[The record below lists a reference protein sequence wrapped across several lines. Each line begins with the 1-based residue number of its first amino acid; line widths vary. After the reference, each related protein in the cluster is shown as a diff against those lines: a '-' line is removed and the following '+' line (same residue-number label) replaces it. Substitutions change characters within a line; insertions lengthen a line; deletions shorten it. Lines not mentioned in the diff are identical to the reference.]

1 MKTTA
6 KKFLAVLLSLVMLFS
21 VASVAVFAEDSAT
34 STDCYYEQGEYS
46 IHYSVV
52 PAEGEYQGRILFIH
66 GFLYSG
72 TTWNGVAEIMSAEG
86 YDCYLVDL
94 PNYGYSTRENKNT
107 QLIEREELMVGLM
120 ESVAPLNEW
129 IVAGHSMGGGVALN
143 IACDNP
149 ELQALMLYCPSET
162 YMNGNS
168 MMTSLATSDFM
179 GKIMDSIFKAV
190 LSSDLIVKLA
200 VYMTTG
206 DWDYAMNYDARLL
219 ADPLMIEGTGTG
231 MLYSSVNARNT
242 DLDAISKIEI
252 PTLLVWADGDSVI
265 SDDIKANI
273 SGALA
278 DAETATVEG
287 SHIVIETN
295 AQEISALTLEFLEK

>member
-1 MKTTA
+1 MKTTS
-6 KKFLAVLLSLVMLFS
+6 KKLLAVLLSLVMLFS
-21 VASVAVFAEDSAT
+21 VTSVAVFAET
-34 STDCYYEQGEYS
+34 ETNTDCYYEQGEYS
-46 IHYSVV
+46 IHYTVV
-52 PAEGEYQGRILFIH
+52 PAEGEYKGRILFIH

-72 TTWNGVAEIMSAEG
+72 TTWNGVADIMSAEG

-107 QLIEREELMVGLM
+107 ELIAREELMVGLM
-120 ESVAPLNEW
+120 ESVAPINEW

-143 IACDNP
+143 IACDHP
-149 ELQALMLYCPSET
+149 ELAGLMLYCPSET

-179 GKIMDSIFKAV
+179 GKMMDSIFKAV
-190 LSSDLIVKLA
+190 LSSDLIVKMA

-206 DWDYAMNYDARLL
+206 DWDYAKNYNARLL

-242 DLDAISKIEI
+242 DLYAISQIEI

-265 SDDIKANI
+265 SDAIKSNLN
-273 SGALA
+273 GALLN
-278 DAETATVEG
+278 AETVTVEG

-295 AQEISALTLEFLEK
+295 PSEISAVTLAFLQK